1 MSPARSTEEPY
12 TTKLLTTTS
21 EGDSA
26 PPGLVEGEAEFMWSY
41 TNDRIGLESLEDRK
55 PTAWGLVE
63 SNCFDQGIRNI
74 QELNERQET
83 SDRGL
88 ICNYSLGAYFLLS
101 LFETLGE
108 EATGT
113 ALRELYLLSE
123 SEERWVTEA
132 EIYSAFLK
140 STPSGLEEE
149 FLSLYRQIHTPS
161 PTAEDT

>member
-1 MSPARSTEEPY
+1 
-12 TTKLLTTTS
+12 
-21 EGDSA
+21 
-26 PPGLVEGEAEFMWSY
+26 MWSY

-161 PTAEDT
+161 PTTEDT